1 MHICEHIFVRESLR
15 IQVYLCEAQL
25 GCAGNGNCD
34 YCKQRWEHVG
44 QNFELIENIYD
55 LVPTN
60 TQPVLGTYPTT
71 TVTRT

>member
-1 MHICEHIFVRESLR
+1 MGSG
-15 IQVYLCEAQL
+15 CEAQL

-44 QNFELIENIYD
+44 QNFELIKNIYD

-60 TQPVLGTYPTT
+60 TTSARNVPDHNCHSHLKYRAPPPI
-71 TVTRT
+71 